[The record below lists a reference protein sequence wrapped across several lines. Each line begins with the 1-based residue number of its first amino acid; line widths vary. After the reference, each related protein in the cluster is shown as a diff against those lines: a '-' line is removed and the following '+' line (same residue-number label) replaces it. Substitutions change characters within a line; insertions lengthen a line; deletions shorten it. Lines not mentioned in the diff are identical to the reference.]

1 MERYCRTYR
10 ETQSRQPIIKP
21 SREKK
26 RRKIQRDGGTAHN
39 GGALYRRLP
48 TARSVIENRSS
59 GLADVDRRPRSYRNL
74 FSPPRGSYSLKDMTL
89 IARREGPGD
98 APRASR

>member
-26 RRKIQRDGGTAHN
+26 RRKIQRDGGTAYN

-48 TARSVIENRSS
+48 TARSVIENRSP
-59 GLADVDRRPRSYRNL
+59 GLADVDRRSELQKSLLASSRLVFTERYDVDCSPRR
-74 FSPPRGSYSLKDMTL
+74 TW
-89 IARREGPGD
+89 
-98 APRASR
+98 